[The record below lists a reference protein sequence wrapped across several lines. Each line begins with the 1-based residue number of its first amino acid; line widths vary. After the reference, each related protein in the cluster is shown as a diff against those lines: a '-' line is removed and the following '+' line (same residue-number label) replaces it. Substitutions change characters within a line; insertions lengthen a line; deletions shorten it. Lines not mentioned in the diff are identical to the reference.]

1 MNMALIMTAVKYGA
15 TIANYTELREL
26 NKNASGKVT
35 GAEVVDLMSGEKI
48 TVKAKV
54 RRNQFPV
61 PLHNIDHI
69 PYLVGR
75 YQCDRSLLR

>member
-15 TIANYTELREL
+15 TIANYAELRAL
-26 NKNASGKVT
+26 NKDAAGKVT

-54 RRNQFPV
+54 
-61 PLHNIDHI
+61 L
-69 PYLVGR
+69 
-75 YQCDRSLLR
+75 